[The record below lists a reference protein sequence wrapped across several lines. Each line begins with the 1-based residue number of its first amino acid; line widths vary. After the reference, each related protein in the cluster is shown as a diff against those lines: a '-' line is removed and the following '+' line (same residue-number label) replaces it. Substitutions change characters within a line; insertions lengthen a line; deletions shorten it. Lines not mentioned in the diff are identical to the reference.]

1 MVTSLMIVMG
11 IIFINKCSAQ
21 TFVDTTQQNKNVII
35 EEFTGIGCVFCPA
48 GHLIGQTLHDNSPND
63 VFLINIH
70 TGSYASPQGPG
81 TDFRTSFG
89 SSIAG
94 QSNLSG
100 YPAGTV
106 NRHQFSMSQNGGTAM
121 SRSDWSSA
129 SYQLLGQ
136 SSPVNVGIQA
146 TVDIATNVLTV
157 DVEVYYTG
165 TQTVSTNMLN
175 VAVVQH
181 NVEGPQ
187 TGGQAHNPG
196 QMLSNGNY
204 NHNHML
210 RHMLTG
216 QWGEYIQTLNPGTLY
231 SNQYTWTM
239 PADIGGT
246 TLDPTNI
253 SVIAFIAE
261 GQQEILS
268 GTEVYPNV
276 VFANA
281 WDAYCMNSSATD
293 IVCAPTTDL
302 EVTFRNY
309 GNTSLTSL
317 DIIYDINGGAP
328 VTYPWTGNLASAGS
342 ETVNIQNV
350 FVTPTSTNVVNFTLA
365 NPNGYPDQNPSN
377 NNSYTTFA
385 GLGSADIGVAEIDIT
400 TDNYGD
406 EITWVLKENSIVIA
420 QGGPYTAGAATT
432 IPTAYATLTNGNCY
446 SFIMYDSYGDGILSP
461 GFYMVKDAT
470 GNVLAYGGS
479 NYTTEDQTNFETA
492 SIGTGIDEIINTESM
507 DNRIFDI
514 LGREWK
520 GDFIDLPKG
529 MYIINHN
536 KIFKT
541 Q

>member
-1 MVTSLMIVMG
+1 MKYENEIFKILCTLSLTMILS
-11 IIFINKCSAQ
+11 IIFINKCNAQ

-146 TVDIATNVLTV
+146 SVDIATNVLTV

-210 RHMLTG
+210 RHLLTG

-309 GNTSLTSL
+309 GNIPLTSL

-350 FVTPTSTNVVNFTLA
+350 FVTPMSTNVVNFTLA

-420 QGGPYTAGAATT
+420 QGGPYTGGAATT

-446 SFIMYDSYGDGILSP
+446 SFIIYDSYGDGILFSRI
-461 GFYMVKDAT
+461 
-470 GNVLAYGGS
+470 LYGKRC
-479 NYTTEDQTNFETA
+479 EQEMF
-492 SIGTGIDEIINTESM
+492 
-507 DNRIFDI
+507 
-514 LGREWK
+514 
-520 GDFIDLPKG
+520 
-529 MYIINHN
+529 
-536 KIFKT
+536 
-541 Q
+541 

>member
-1 MVTSLMIVMG
+1 MT
-11 IIFINKCSAQ
+11 
-21 TFVDTTQQNKNVII
+21 
-35 EEFTGIGCVFCPA
+35 
-48 GHLIGQTLHDNSPND
+48 
-63 VFLINIH
+63 
-70 TGSYASPQGPG
+70 
-81 TDFRTSFG
+81 
-89 SSIAG
+89 
-94 QSNLSG
+94 
-100 YPAGTV
+100 
-106 NRHQFSMSQNGGTAM
+106 QNGGTAM

-129 SYQLLGQ
+129 SYQLLSQ

-216 QWGEYIQTLNPGTLY
+216 QWGEYIQTLSPGTLY

-268 GTEVYPNV
+268 GTEIYPNV

-281 WDAYCMNSSATD
+281 YDAYCMSTSATD

-309 GNTSLTSL
+309 GNIPLTTL
-317 DIIYDINGGAP
+317 NIIYDINGGAP
-328 VTYPWTGNLASAGS
+328 MTYPWTGTIPSAGS
-342 ETVNIQNV
+342 ETFTILNIP
-350 FVTPTSTNVVNFTLA
+350 VTPLNTNTVNVTLEL
-365 NPNGYPDQNPSN
+365 PNGNIDQNLSN
-377 NNSYTTFA
+377 NNSSTTFA
-385 GLGSADIGVAEIDIT
+385 GLGSADIGMATIDIT
-400 TDNYGD
+400 TDDYGD
-406 EITWVLKENSIVIA
+406 EITWTLKESGMVIA
-420 QGGPYTAGAATT
+420 QGGPYQGGSS
-432 IPTAYATLTNGNCY
+432 IVVPTAYVTLIQGTCY
-446 SFIMYDSYGDGILSP
+446 SFTIYDSYGDGILSP
-461 GFYMVKDAT
+461 GSYMVKDAT

-492 SIGTGIDEIINTESM
+492 SIGTGINEIYNIETI
-507 DNRIFDI
+507 DNRIFDV

-520 GDFIDLPKG
+520 YDFIDLPKG